1 VAVGEHGVIEVF
13 QQLVDSGRLVS
24 HQGGKGLL
32 GEAGEACAA
41 LINGMEG
48 IVADFATA
56 GDAPSLCNGPCPA
69 TSNDFYYKALS
80 ALHTVKKRKSDL
92 MGEIRRLQ

>member
-1 VAVGEHGVIEVF
+1 VVEVF

-41 LINGMEG
+41 
-48 IVADFATA
+48 
-56 GDAPSLCNGPCPA
+56 
-69 TSNDFYYKALS
+69 
-80 ALHTVKKRKSDL
+80 
-92 MGEIRRLQ
+92 